1 MAKKILIRF
10 LSTVFNRY
18 FDVYTGGKSR
28 PVFFGIDETCKE
40 LRVLENNFEK
50 IKGEVEN
57 LLNGEYQ
64 LKKYHEIDALQH
76 KISAVENPD
85 RSWKVYMLYMMGEFS
100 NEALKKCPQTCTLL
114 KQIPGIYQCFFSILD
129 PQKNIPAH
137 NGAYRGYLRYH
148 LGLKVPTENPP
159 YIRIKDQYYTWT
171 EKESVLFD
179 DSWNHQV
186 INQCAS
192 ERVIL
197 VVDIYRPM
205 PATPS
210 KVNYLLTKHLIK
222 RFYAEKVLKKL

>member
-100 NEALKKCPQTCTLL
+100 NEAL
-114 KQIPGIYQCFFSILD
+114 
-129 PQKNIPAH
+129 
-137 NGAYRGYLRYH
+137 
-148 LGLKVPTENPP
+148 
-159 YIRIKDQYYTWT
+159 
-171 EKESVLFD
+171 
-179 DSWNHQV
+179 
-186 INQCAS
+186 
-192 ERVIL
+192 
-197 VVDIYRPM
+197 RP
-205 PATPS
+205 
-210 KVNYLLTKHLIK
+210 
-222 RFYAEKVLKKL
+222 